1 MLSKYNEI
9 VFFFFFFFFFSFQK
23 KAAKVKFGLLSRRI
37 EKFFNIFISVTSAQK
52 LLEKGNS
59 ILENCT
65 AKDAH
70 FKGDWNRYLP
80 R

>member
-1 MLSKYNEI
+1 MKLS
-9 VFFFFFFFFFSFQK
+9 FFFRSLQK
-23 KAAKVKFGLLSRRI
+23 KAKVKFGLLSSRI

-70 FKGDWNRYLP
+70 LKGDWNIFLGM
-80 R
+80 